1 MSGAV
6 AIFVKT
12 PGHSALKTRLWPNL
26 GREAAEHLHMAC
38 AEAVASVVAEVGR
51 RHGMTAYWAVAE
63 ENAAAHWPGFP
74 CIEQGAGSL
83 GERMARV
90 YRRMHERHGAAILI
104 GADAPQI
111 EVRHLVE
118 ADAWLR
124 AESARLAI
132 GPAEDGGFWLFGGN
146 RTPDDAAWLRP
157 RYSAPSTAAEFIEA
171 LRGQGD
177 WLELERLRDIDTIAD
192 IAPVRERLAA
202 LADATAEQHLLLEL
216 LGRLDEIAEGC
227 A

>member
-1 MSGAV
+1 MSVAV

-12 PGHSALKTRLWPNL
+12 PSLSALKTRLWPNL
-26 GREAAEHLHMAC
+26 GREAAERLHMAC
-38 AEAVASVVAEVGR
+38 ADAVASVVAEAGR

-63 ENAAAHWPGFP
+63 ENATAHWPGFP
-74 CIEQGAGSL
+74 CVEQGAGSL

-90 YRRMHERHGAAILI
+90 YRRMYERHGAAILI

-111 EVRHLVE
+111 EVRHLAE

-124 AESARLAI
+124 AASAHLAI

-146 RTPDDAAWLRP
+146 RRLDDTAWLQP
-157 RYSAPSTAAEFIEA
+157 RYSAPSTAVEFVEA

-177 WLELERLRDIDTIAD
+177 WLELERLRDIDTVAD
-192 IAPVRERLAA
+192 IGPVRERLAA
-202 LADATAEQHLLLEL
+202 LADATAEQSHLMEQ
-216 LGRLDEIAEGC
+216 LGRLDDIAERC